1 MNVIGLYG
9 AIGWNVLISD
19 NPKLRE
25 QMNDSWTHGASVSLF
40 SDGNHIVSISEE
52 RLSGIKYDGNFPRK
66 SIEYCLSAGNLSKE
80 DIDVVIVPS
89 MANQNF
95 YKNYINKTI
104 ERKVKRYFPKAKVEI
119 VSHHMC
125 HAYSSV
131 FSCDHNEGSFI
142 TLDNA
147 GSVLFDTTGNIF
159 ACENHSFGY
168 FNKEKGIFKYYPGI
182 PMTNNLGNYYW
193 MWAYNIYT
201 QMVQK
206 PIELTDP
213 KYRETFC
220 GKVMGLSAY
229 GNIKEFKKDWRLHF
243 EGVPQVAL
251 ESLPNRDFN
260 YGNLSAENKAKQL
273 QYNFEN
279 AMLEWMKELKEQGY
293 IEDNLCLAGGVFLNI
308 LANSVIRKNVIAKN
322 MHIPPFPD
330 DTGLSFG
337 AACYGVFKAKEK
349 VTLPHNISLL
359 GRTYSDEEI
368 EEAIGFKG
376 YTNIGKLKYVK
387 YKDFDELCEVVAG
400 HLDDNKIVGWFQ
412 NRSEFGPRALGSRSI
427 LMNPTPK
434 ENKETINTRI
444 KHREEWRP
452 FAGIMLEEY
461 QKDYFVDTYPNE
473 YMLYSLIVNPHQR
486 KKLGAITHK
495 DFSCRIQTVNK
506 ELHPE
511 VTTLLQKYNEKT
523 DCPVLLNTSFN
534 DNGQPIVESPKDA
547 IKTFMNIDLD
557 YLVIG
562 NYLVVKM

>member
-9 AIGWNVLISD
+9 AIGWNVVISD
-19 NPKLRE
+19 NPRLRN

-40 SDGNHIVSISEE
+40 SNGNHVVSISEE

-89 MANQNF
+89 MANENF

-104 ERKVKRYFPKAKVEI
+104 EKKVKRYFPKARVEI
-119 VSHHMC
+119 ASHHLC

-131 FSCDHNEGSFI
+131 FSCDYNEGSFI

-147 GSVLFDTTGNIF
+147 GSVLFNTTGQIF

-193 MWAYNIYT
+193 TWAHSIYS

-206 PIELTDP
+206 QIDITDP

-229 GNIKEFKKDWRLHF
+229 GNLKELKKDWRLHF
-243 EGVPQVAL
+243 EGIPQVAL
-251 ESLPNRDFN
+251 ESLPGRDFN

-279 AMLEWMKELKEQGY
+279 AMLEWMKQLKEQGY

-308 LANSVIRKNVIAKN
+308 LANSVIRKNKIAEN

-349 VTLPHNISLL
+349 VTLPHNISLF
-359 GRTYSDEEI
+359 GRTYNDEEI
-368 EEAIGFKG
+368 EEAIDSAG
-376 YTNIGKLKYVK
+376 
-387 YKDFDELCEVVAG
+387 VVAYQRYENFEDVCEITAD
-400 HLDDNKIVGWFQ
+400 LLSQNAIVGWFQ

-434 ENKETINTRI
+434 ENKKTLNTRI

-461 QKDYFVDTYPNE
+461 QEDYFSDVFPNE
-473 YMLYSLIVNPHQR
+473 YMLYSLTVKPHQR

-495 DFSCRIQTVNK
+495 DFSCRIQTVNSD
-506 ELHPE
+506 LHPE
-511 VTTLLQKYNEKT
+511 VTTLLQKYNEQT

-534 DNGQPIVESPKDA
+534 DNGQPIVETPKDA
-547 IKTFMNIDLD
+547 IKVFQSIDLD

-562 NYLVVKM
+562 NYIVSKK

>member
-19 NPKLRE
+19 NPKLSN
-25 QMNDSWTHGASVSLF
+25 QMNESWIHGASVTLF
-40 SDGNHIVSISEE
+40 SDGNHIASISEE

-66 SIEYCLSAGNLSKE
+66 SIEYCLSTGNLSKE

-104 ERKVKRYFPKAKVEI
+104 EKKVKRYFPKAKVEI
-119 VSHHMC
+119 TSHHLC

-131 FSCDHNEGSFI
+131 FSCDYNEGSFI

-147 GSVLFDTTGNIF
+147 GSILFDTVGQIF

-168 FNKEKGIFKYYPGI
+168 FNKEKGILKYYPGI

-193 MWAYNIYT
+193 MWAHNIYT

-206 PIELTDP
+206 KIDITDP

-229 GNIKEFKKDWRLHF
+229 GNIKDPKKDWRLHF
-243 EGVPQVAL
+243 EGIPQVAL
-251 ESLPNRDFN
+251 ESLPDRDFN

-293 IEDNLCLAGGVFLNI
+293 IDDNLCLAGGVFLNI
-308 LANSVIRKNVIAKN
+308 LANSVLRKNGVAKN

-368 EEAIGFKG
+368 EEALEGME
-376 YTNIGKLKYVK
+376 
-387 YKDFDELCEVVAG
+387 YKKFDTFEELCDKTVNVLAE
-400 HLDDNKIVGWFQ
+400 NKIVGWFQ

-434 ENKETINTRI
+434 ENKEMINTRI

-461 QKDYFVDTYPNE
+461 QDEYFADTYPNE
-473 YMLYSLIVNPHQR
+473 YMLYSLVVKPHQR

-495 DFSCRIQTVNK
+495 DFSCRIQTVNQK
-506 ELHPE
+506 LHPE

-523 DCPVLLNTSFN
+523 ECPVLLNTSFN
-534 DNGQPIVESPKDA
+534 DNGQPIVETPKDA
-547 IKTFMNIDLD
+547 IKTFKNIDLD

-562 NYLVVKM
+562 NYLVVKQ

>member
-19 NPKLRE
+19 NPKLRQQAE
-25 QMNDSWTHGASVSLF
+25 ESWTHGASVTLF
-40 SDGNHIVSISEE
+40 SDGNHIASISEE

-66 SIEYCLSAGNLSKE
+66 SIEYCLSASNLSKE
-80 DIDVVIVPS
+80 DIDVVVVPS

-95 YKNYINKTI
+95 YKNYINKTV
-104 ERKVKRYFPKAKVEI
+104 EKKVKRYFPKAKVEI

-147 GSVLFDTTGNIF
+147 GSILFNTAGQIF
-159 ACENHSFGY
+159 SSENHSFGY
-168 FNKEKGIFKYYPGI
+168 FNKEKGIFRYHAGI

-193 MWAYNIYT
+193 LWAHNIYC

-206 PIELTDP
+206 NINLTDP

-229 GNIKEFKKDWRLHF
+229 GNTKELKKDWRLHF
-243 EGVPQVAL
+243 EGIPQVAL
-251 ESLPNRDFN
+251 ESLPGRDFN

-279 AMLEWMKELKEQGY
+279 AMLEWMKELKEKGY

-308 LANSVIRKNVIAKN
+308 LANSVIRKNGIAEN

-349 VTLPHNISLL
+349 VSLPHNISLL

-368 EEAIGFKG
+368 EEALEG
-376 YTNIGKLKYVK
+376 TD
-387 YKDFDELCEVVAG
+387 YKKFDNFEELCDETVKVLA
-400 HLDDNKIVGWFQ
+400 DNKIVGWFQ

-461 QKDYFVDTYPNE
+461 QEEYFMDTYPNE
-473 YMLYSLIVNPHQR
+473 YMLYSLIVKPHQR

-511 VTTLLQKYNEKT
+511 VTTLLQKYNEET

-534 DNGQPIVESPKDA
+534 DNGQPIVETPKDA
-547 IKTFMNIDLD
+547 IKTFKNIDLD

-562 NYLVVKM
+562 NYLVVKK

>member
-9 AIGWNVLISD
+9 AIGWNVLLSD
-19 NPKLRE
+19 NSKLRN
-25 QMNDSWTHGASVSLF
+25 QMNESWTHGASVTLF
-40 SDGNHIVSISEE
+40 SDGNHVTSISEE

-80 DIDVVIVPS
+80 DIDVVIVSS
-89 MANQNF
+89 MANQNL
-95 YKNYINKTI
+95 YKNYVNGTLKS
-104 ERKVKRYFPKAKVEI
+104 KLKRYFPKARVEMI
-119 VSHHMC
+119 SHHLS

-147 GSVLFDTTGNIF
+147 GSVLFDTTGQIF

-168 FNKEKGIFKYYPGI
+168 FNKEKGIFRYHAGI

-193 MWAYNIYT
+193 QWAHNIYS

-206 PIELTDP
+206 PIDITDP

-229 GNIKEFKKDWRLHF
+229 GNIKEPKKDWRLHF
-243 EGVPQVAL
+243 EGIPQVAL
-251 ESLPNRDFN
+251 ESLPGRDFN
-260 YGNLSAENKAKQL
+260 YGNISAENKAKQL

-279 AMLEWMKELKEQGY
+279 AMLEWMKQLKEQGY

-308 LANSVIRKNVIAKN
+308 LANSVLRKNNIAKN

-368 EEAIGFKG
+368 EEALEGIE
-376 YTNIGKLKYVK
+376 
-387 YKDFDELCEVVAG
+387 YKKFDTFEELCDKTVDVLAE
-400 HLDDNKIVGWFQ
+400 NKIVGWFQ

-461 QKDYFVDTYPNE
+461 QDEYFMDTYPNE
-473 YMLYSLIVNPHQR
+473 YMLYSLVVKPHQR

-511 VTTLLQKYNEKT
+511 VTTLLQKYNKKT
-523 DCPVLLNTSFN
+523 ECPVLLNTSFN
-534 DNGQPIVESPKDA
+534 DNGQPIVETPKDA
-547 IKTFMNIDLD
+547 VKTFKNIDLD

-562 NYLVVKM
+562 NYLVVKQ

>member
-19 NPKLRE
+19 NPKLRQQSE
-25 QMNDSWTHGASVSLF
+25 DSWTHGASVTLF
-40 SDGNHIVSISEE
+40 SDGNHIASISEE

-66 SIEYCLSAGNLSKE
+66 SIEYCLSASNLSKE

-95 YKNYINKTI
+95 YKNYINKTV
-104 ERKVKRYFPKAKVEI
+104 EKKVKRYFPKARVEI

-147 GSVLFDTTGNIF
+147 GSILFDTAGNIF

-168 FNKEKGIFKYYPGI
+168 FNKEKGIFRYHAGI

-193 MWAYNIYT
+193 LWAHNIYC

-206 PIELTDP
+206 NINLTDP

-229 GNIKEFKKDWRLHF
+229 GNIKELKKDWRLHF
-243 EGVPQVAL
+243 EGIPQVAL
-251 ESLPNRDFN
+251 ESFPGRDFN

-279 AMLEWMKELKEQGY
+279 AMLEWMKELKEKGY

-308 LANSVIRKNVIAKN
+308 LANSVIRKNDIAEN

-337 AACYGVFKAKEK
+337 AACYGVFKSKEK

-368 EEAIGFKG
+368 EEALEG
-376 YTNIGKLKYVK
+376 TD
-387 YKDFDELCEVVAG
+387 YKKFDNFGELCDETVKVLA
-400 HLDDNKIVGWFQ
+400 DNKIVGWFQ

-434 ENKETINTRI
+434 ENKKTINTRI

-461 QKDYFVDTYPNE
+461 QEEYFMDTYPND
-473 YMLYSLIVNPHQR
+473 YMLYSLIVRPHQR

-506 ELHPE
+506 KLHPE
-511 VTTLLQKYNEKT
+511 VTTLLQKYNEETK
-523 DCPVLLNTSFN
+523 CPVLLNTSFN
-534 DNGQPIVESPKDA
+534 DNGQPIVETPKDA
-547 IKTFMNIDLD
+547 IKTFKNIDLD

-562 NYLVVKM
+562 NYFVVKK

>member
-19 NPKLRE
+19 NPKLSN
-25 QMNDSWTHGASVSLF
+25 QMNESWTHGASVTLF
-40 SDGNHIVSISEE
+40 SDGNHIASISEE

-66 SIEYCLSAGNLSKE
+66 SIEYCLSTGNLSKE

-104 ERKVKRYFPKAKVEI
+104 EKKVKRYFPKAKVEI
-119 VSHHMC
+119 ASHHLC

-131 FSCDHNEGSFI
+131 FSCDYNEGSFI

-147 GSVLFDTTGNIF
+147 GSVLFDTVGQIF

-168 FNKEKGIFKYYPGI
+168 FNKEKGILKYYPGI

-193 MWAYNIYT
+193 MWAHNIYT

-206 PIELTDP
+206 KIDITDP

-229 GNIKEFKKDWRLHF
+229 GNIKDPKKDWRLHF
-243 EGVPQVAL
+243 EGIPQVAL
-251 ESLPNRDFN
+251 ESLPGRDFN

-293 IEDNLCLAGGVFLNI
+293 IDDNLCLAGGVFLNI
-308 LANSVIRKNVIAKN
+308 LANSVIRKNGVAKN

-368 EEAIGFKG
+368 EEALEGME
-376 YTNIGKLKYVK
+376 
-387 YKDFDELCEVVAG
+387 YKKFDTFEELCDKTVNVLAE
-400 HLDDNKIVGWFQ
+400 NKIVGWFQ

-461 QKDYFVDTYPNE
+461 QDEYFMDTYPNE
-473 YMLYSLIVNPHQR
+473 YMLYSLVVKPHQR

-495 DFSCRIQTVNK
+495 DFSCRIQTVNQK
-506 ELHPE
+506 LHPE

-523 DCPVLLNTSFN
+523 ECPVLLNTSFN
-534 DNGQPIVESPKDA
+534 DNGQPIVETPKDA
-547 IKTFMNIDLD
+547 IKTFKNIDLD

-562 NYLVVKM
+562 NYFVVKQ

>member
-19 NPKLRE
+19 NPKLRQQSE
-25 QMNDSWTHGASVSLF
+25 ESWTHGASVTLF
-40 SDGNHIVSISEE
+40 SDGNHIASISEE

-66 SIEYCLSAGNLSKE
+66 SIEYCLSASNLSKE

-95 YKNYINKTI
+95 YKNYINKTV
-104 ERKVKRYFPKAKVEI
+104 EKKVKRYFPKAKVEI

-147 GSVLFDTTGNIF
+147 GSILFDTTGNIF

-168 FNKEKGIFKYYPGI
+168 FNKEKGIFRYHAGI

-193 MWAYNIYT
+193 LWAHNIYC

-206 PIELTDP
+206 NINLTDP

-229 GNIKEFKKDWRLHF
+229 GNTKELKKDWRLHF
-243 EGVPQVAL
+243 EGIPQVAL
-251 ESLPNRDFN
+251 ESLPGRDFN

-308 LANSVIRKNVIAKN
+308 LANSVIRKNGIAEN

-368 EEAIGFKG
+368 EEALEG
-376 YTNIGKLKYVK
+376 TD
-387 YKDFDELCEVVAG
+387 YKKFDNFEELCDETVKVLA
-400 HLDDNKIVGWFQ
+400 DNKIVGWFQ

-461 QKDYFVDTYPNE
+461 QEEYFMDTYPNE
-473 YMLYSLIVNPHQR
+473 YMLYSLIVRPHQR

-511 VTTLLQKYNEKT
+511 VTTLLQKYNEETK
-523 DCPVLLNTSFN
+523 CPVLLNTSFN
-534 DNGQPIVESPKDA
+534 DNGQPIVETPKDA
-547 IKTFMNIDLD
+547 IKTFKNIDLD

-562 NYLVVKM
+562 SYLVVKK

>member
-19 NPKLRE
+19 NPKLRQQSE
-25 QMNDSWTHGASVSLF
+25 ESWTHGASVTLF
-40 SDGNHIVSISEE
+40 SDGNHIASISEE

-66 SIEYCLSAGNLSKE
+66 SIEYCLSASNLSKE

-95 YKNYINKTI
+95 YKNYINKTV
-104 ERKVKRYFPKAKVEI
+104 EKKVKRYFPKAKVEI

-147 GSVLFDTTGNIF
+147 GSILFDTTGQIF

-168 FNKEKGIFKYYPGI
+168 FNKEKGIFRYHAGI

-193 MWAYNIYT
+193 LWAHNIYC

-206 PIELTDP
+206 NINLTDP

-229 GNIKEFKKDWRLHF
+229 GNTKELKKDWRLHF
-243 EGVPQVAL
+243 EGIPQVAL
-251 ESLPNRDFN
+251 ESLPGRDFN

-279 AMLEWMKELKEQGY
+279 AMLEWMKELKEKGY

-308 LANSVIRKNVIAKN
+308 LANSVIRKNDIAEN

-337 AACYGVFKAKEK
+337 AACYGVFKSKEK

-359 GRTYSDEEI
+359 GRTYSDKEI
-368 EEAIGFKG
+368 EEALEG
-376 YTNIGKLKYVK
+376 TD
-387 YKDFDELCEVVAG
+387 YKKFDDFEELCDETVKVLA
-400 HLDDNKIVGWFQ
+400 DNKIVGWFQ

-461 QKDYFVDTYPNE
+461 QEEYFMDTYPNE
-473 YMLYSLIVNPHQR
+473 YMLYSLIVRPHQR
-486 KKLGAITHK
+486 KKLGAITHR

-534 DNGQPIVESPKDA
+534 DNGQPIVETPKDA
-547 IKTFMNIDLD
+547 IKTFKNIDLD
-557 YLVIG
+557 CLVIG
-562 NYLVVKM
+562 NYLVVKK

>member
-19 NPKLRE
+19 NPKLRQQSE
-25 QMNDSWTHGASVSLF
+25 DSWTHGASVTLF
-40 SDGNHIVSISEE
+40 SDGNHIASISEE

-66 SIEYCLSAGNLSKE
+66 SIEYCLSASNLSKE

-95 YKNYINKTI
+95 YKNYINKTV
-104 ERKVKRYFPKAKVEI
+104 EKKVKRYFPKARVEI

-147 GSVLFDTTGNIF
+147 GSILFDTAGQIF

-168 FNKEKGIFKYYPGI
+168 FNKEKGIFRYHAGI

-193 MWAYNIYT
+193 MWAHNIYC

-206 PIELTDP
+206 NINLTDP

-229 GNIKEFKKDWRLHF
+229 GNTKELKKDWRLHF
-243 EGVPQVAL
+243 EGIPQVAL
-251 ESLPNRDFN
+251 ESLPGRDFN
-260 YGNLSAENKAKQL
+260 YGSLSAENKAKQL

-279 AMLEWMKELKEQGY
+279 AMLEWMKELKEKGY

-308 LANSVIRKNVIAKN
+308 LANSVIRKNGIVEN

-368 EEAIGFKG
+368 EEALEG
-376 YTNIGKLKYVK
+376 TD
-387 YKDFDELCEVVAG
+387 YKKFDNFEELCDETVKVLA
-400 HLDDNKIVGWFQ
+400 DNKIVGWFQ

-461 QKDYFVDTYPNE
+461 QEEYFTDVYPNE
-473 YMLYSLIVNPHQR
+473 YMLYSLIVRPHQR

-495 DFSCRIQTVNK
+495 DFSCRIQTVNE

-511 VTTLLQKYNEKT
+511 VTTLLQKYNEET

-534 DNGQPIVESPKDA
+534 DNGQPIVETPEDA
-547 IKTFMNIDLD
+547 IKTFKNIDLD

-562 NYLVVKM
+562 NYFVVKK

>member
-19 NPKLRE
+19 NPKLRQQSE
-25 QMNDSWTHGASVSLF
+25 ESWTHGASVTLF
-40 SDGNHIVSISEE
+40 SDGNHIASISEE

-66 SIEYCLSAGNLSKE
+66 SIEYCLSASNLSKE

-95 YKNYINKTI
+95 YKNYINKTV
-104 ERKVKRYFPKAKVEI
+104 EKKVKRYFPKAKVEI

-147 GSVLFDTTGNIF
+147 GSILFDTTGNIF

-168 FNKEKGIFKYYPGI
+168 FNKEKGIFRYHAGI

-193 MWAYNIYT
+193 LWAHNIYC

-206 PIELTDP
+206 NINLTDP

-229 GNIKEFKKDWRLHF
+229 GNTKELKKDWRLHF
-243 EGVPQVAL
+243 EGIPQVAL
-251 ESLPNRDFN
+251 ESLPGRDFN
-260 YGNLSAENKAKQL
+260 YGSLSAENKAKQL

-308 LANSVIRKNVIAKN
+308 LANSVIRKNGIAEN

-368 EEAIGFKG
+368 EEALEG
-376 YTNIGKLKYVK
+376 TD
-387 YKDFDELCEVVAG
+387 YKKFDNFEELCDETVKVLA
-400 HLDDNKIVGWFQ
+400 DNKIVGWFQ

-461 QKDYFVDTYPNE
+461 QEEYFMDTYPNE
-473 YMLYSLIVNPHQR
+473 YMLYSLIVRPHQR

-511 VTTLLQKYNEKT
+511 VTTLLQKYNEETK
-523 DCPVLLNTSFN
+523 CPVLLNTSFN
-534 DNGQPIVESPKDA
+534 DNGQPIVETPKDA
-547 IKTFMNIDLD
+547 IKTFKNIDLD

-562 NYLVVKM
+562 SYLVVKK

>member
-19 NPKLRE
+19 NPKLSN
-25 QMNDSWTHGASVSLF
+25 QMNESWIHGASVTLF
-40 SDGNHIVSISEE
+40 SDGNHIASISEE

-66 SIEYCLSAGNLSKE
+66 SIEYCLSTGNLSKE

-104 ERKVKRYFPKAKVEI
+104 EKKVKRYFPKAKVEI
-119 VSHHMC
+119 ASHHLC

-131 FSCDHNEGSFI
+131 FSCDYNEGSFI

-147 GSVLFDTTGNIF
+147 GSILFDTAGQIF

-168 FNKEKGIFKYYPGI
+168 FNKEKGILKYYPGI

-193 MWAYNIYT
+193 MWAHNIYT

-206 PIELTDP
+206 QIDITDP

-229 GNIKEFKKDWRLHF
+229 GNIKDPKKDWRLHF
-243 EGVPQVAL
+243 EGIPQVAL
-251 ESLPNRDFN
+251 ESLPSRDFN

-293 IEDNLCLAGGVFLNI
+293 IDDNLCLAGGVFLNI
-308 LANSVIRKNVIAKN
+308 LANSVLRKNGVAKN

-349 VTLPHNISLL
+349 VSLPHNISLL

-368 EEAIGFKG
+368 EKALEGME
-376 YTNIGKLKYVK
+376 
-387 YKDFDELCEVVAG
+387 YKKFDTFEELCDKTVNVLAE
-400 HLDDNKIVGWFQ
+400 NKIVGWFQ

-427 LMNPTPK
+427 LMNPTPN

-461 QKDYFVDTYPNE
+461 QDEYFMDTYPNE
-473 YMLYSLIVNPHQR
+473 YMLYSLVVKPHQR

-495 DFSCRIQTVNK
+495 DFSCRIQTVNQK
-506 ELHPE
+506 LHPE

-523 DCPVLLNTSFN
+523 ECPVLLNTSFN
-534 DNGQPIVESPKDA
+534 DNGQPIVETPKDA
-547 IKTFMNIDLD
+547 IKTFKNIDLD

-562 NYLVVKM
+562 NYFVVKQ

>member
-19 NPKLRE
+19 NPKLNN
-25 QMNDSWTHGASVSLF
+25 QMNESWTHGASVTLF
-40 SDGNHIVSISEE
+40 SDGSHIASISEE

-66 SIEYCLSAGNLSKE
+66 SIEYCLSTGNLSKE

-104 ERKVKRYFPKAKVEI
+104 EKKVKRYFPKAKVEI
-119 VSHHMC
+119 ASHHLC

-131 FSCDHNEGSFI
+131 FSCDYNEGSFI

-147 GSVLFDTTGNIF
+147 GSVLFDTSGQIF

-182 PMTNNLGNYYW
+182 PMTNNFGNYYW
-193 MWAYNIYT
+193 MWAHNIYT

-206 PIELTDP
+206 KIDITDP

-229 GNIKEFKKDWRLHF
+229 GNIKDPKKDWRLHF
-243 EGVPQVAL
+243 EGIPQVAL
-251 ESLPNRDFN
+251 ESLPSRDFN

-293 IEDNLCLAGGVFLNI
+293 IDDNLCLAGGVFLNI
-308 LANSVIRKNVIAKN
+308 LANSVIRKNGVAKN

-368 EEAIGFKG
+368 EEALEGME
-376 YTNIGKLKYVK
+376 
-387 YKDFDELCEVVAG
+387 YKKFDTFEELCDKTVNVLAE
-400 HLDDNKIVGWFQ
+400 NKIVGWFQ

-461 QKDYFVDTYPNE
+461 QDEYFVDTYPNE
-473 YMLYSLIVNPHQR
+473 YMLYSLVVKPHQR

-495 DFSCRIQTVNK
+495 DFSCRIQTVNQK
-506 ELHPE
+506 LHPE

-523 DCPVLLNTSFN
+523 ECPVLLNTSFN
-534 DNGQPIVESPKDA
+534 DNGQPIVETPKDA
-547 IKTFMNIDLD
+547 IKTFKNIDLD

-562 NYLVVKM
+562 NYFVVKQ

>member
-1 MNVIGLYG
+1 MNVVGLYG
-9 AIGWNVLISD
+9 AIGWNVVISD
-19 NPKLRE
+19 NPKLLKQSE
-25 QMNDSWTHGASVSLF
+25 ESWTHGASVTLIK
-40 SDGNHIVSISEE
+40 DGEHCVSISEE
-52 RLSGIKYDGNFPRK
+52 RLSKIKYDGNFPRK
-66 SIEYCLSAGNLSKE
+66 SIEYCLSAANLDKN
-80 DIDVVIVPS
+80 DIDLVIVPS
-89 MANQNF
+89 MANQQF
-95 YKNYINKTI
+95 YKNYVNKTV
-104 ERKVKRYFPKAKVEI
+104 EKKVKRYFPKAKVEI
-119 VSHHMC
+119 ASHHLC

-131 FSCDHNEGSFI
+131 FSCDYNEGSFI

-147 GSVLFDTTGNIF
+147 GSVLFDTTGQIF

-168 FNKEKGIFKYYPGI
+168 FNKEKGIFRYHPGI

-193 MWAYNIYT
+193 QWAHNIYS

-206 PIELTDP
+206 PIDITDP

-229 GNIKEFKKDWRLHF
+229 GNIKEPKKDWRLHF
-243 EGVPQVAL
+243 EGIPQVAL
-251 ESLPNRDFN
+251 ESLPGRDFN

-279 AMLEWMKELKEQGY
+279 AMLEWMKQLKEQGY

-308 LANSVIRKNVIAKN
+308 LANSVLRKNDIAKN

-337 AACYGVFKAKEK
+337 AACYGAFKAKEK

-368 EEAIGFKG
+368 EEALEGIE
-376 YTNIGKLKYVK
+376 
-387 YKDFDELCEVVAG
+387 YKKFDTFDELCDKTVNVLAE
-400 HLDDNKIVGWFQ
+400 NKIVGWFQ

-434 ENKETINTRI
+434 ENKEMINTRI

-461 QKDYFVDTYPNE
+461 QDEYFTDTYPNE
-473 YMLYSLIVNPHQR
+473 YMLYSLVVKPHQR

-523 DCPVLLNTSFN
+523 ECPVLLNTSFN
-534 DNGQPIVESPKDA
+534 DNGQPIVETPKDA
-547 IKTFMNIDLD
+547 VKTFKNIDLD

-562 NYLVVKM
+562 NYFVVKQ

>member
-25 QMNDSWTHGASVSLF
+25 QMDDSWTHGASVSLF
-40 SDGNHIVSISEE
+40 SDGNHVVSISEE

-66 SIEYCLSAGNLSKE
+66 SVEYCLSAGNLSKE

-95 YKNYINKTI
+95 YKNYINKTV
-104 ERKVKRYFPKAKVEI
+104 EKKVKRYFPKAKVEI

-147 GSVLFDTTGNIF
+147 GSILFDTTGNIF

-229 GNIKEFKKDWRLHF
+229 GNTKELKKDWRLHF
-243 EGVPQVAL
+243 EGIPQVAL
-251 ESLPNRDFN
+251 ESLPGRDFN

-279 AMLEWMKELKEQGY
+279 AMLEWMQELKKQGY

-308 LANSVIRKNVIAKN
+308 LANSVIRKNGIAEN

-368 EEAIGFKG
+368 EEALEG
-376 YTNIGKLKYVK
+376 TD
-387 YKDFDELCEVVAG
+387 YKKFDDFEELCDETVKVLA
-400 HLDDNKIVGWFQ
+400 DNKIVGWFQ

-461 QKDYFVDTYPNE
+461 QEEYFMDTYPNE
-473 YMLYSLIVNPHQR
+473 YMLYSLIVRPHQR

-534 DNGQPIVESPKDA
+534 DNGQPIVETPKDA
-547 IKTFMNIDLD
+547 IKTFKNIDLD

-562 NYLVVKM
+562 NYLIEKK

>member
-19 NPKLRE
+19 NPKLRQQAE
-25 QMNDSWTHGASVSLF
+25 ESWTHGASVTLF
-40 SDGNHIVSISEE
+40 SDGNHIASISEE

-66 SIEYCLSAGNLSKE
+66 SIEYCLSASNLSKE
-80 DIDVVIVPS
+80 DIDVVIIPS

-95 YKNYINKTI
+95 YKNYINKTV
-104 ERKVKRYFPKAKVEI
+104 EKKVKRYFPKAKVEI

-147 GSVLFDTTGNIF
+147 GSILFDTAGQIF

-168 FNKEKGIFKYYPGI
+168 FNKEKGIFRYHAGI

-193 MWAYNIYT
+193 MWAHNIYC

-206 PIELTDP
+206 NINITDP

-229 GNIKEFKKDWRLHF
+229 GNIKEFEKDWRLHF
-243 EGVPQVAL
+243 EGIPQVAL
-251 ESLPNRDFN
+251 ESLPGRDFN
-260 YGNLSAENKAKQL
+260 YGSLSAENKAKQL

-279 AMLEWMKELKEQGY
+279 AMLEWMEQLKEEGY

-308 LANSVIRKNVIAKN
+308 LANSVIRKKGIAEN

-368 EEAIGFKG
+368 EEALEG
-376 YTNIGKLKYVK
+376 TD
-387 YKDFDELCEVVAG
+387 YKKFDNFEELCDETVKVLA
-400 HLDDNKIVGWFQ
+400 DNKIVGWFQ

-461 QKDYFVDTYPNE
+461 QEEYFMDTYPND
-473 YMLYSLIVNPHQR
+473 YMLYSLVVRPHQR

-511 VTTLLQKYNEKT
+511 VTTLLQKYNEETK
-523 DCPVLLNTSFN
+523 CPVLLNTSFN
-534 DNGQPIVESPKDA
+534 DNGQPIVETPKDA
-547 IKTFMNIDLD
+547 IKTFKNIDLD

-562 NYLVVKM
+562 NYFVVKK

>member
-19 NPKLRE
+19 NPKLRQQSE
-25 QMNDSWTHGASVSLF
+25 DSWTHGASVTLF
-40 SDGNHIVSISEE
+40 SDGNHIASISEE

-66 SIEYCLSAGNLSKE
+66 SIEYCLSASNLSKE

-95 YKNYINKTI
+95 YKNYINKTV
-104 ERKVKRYFPKAKVEI
+104 EKKVKRYFPKAKVEV

-147 GSVLFDTTGNIF
+147 GSILFDTTGQIF

-193 MWAYNIYT
+193 LWAHNIYC

-206 PIELTDP
+206 NINLSDP

-229 GNIKEFKKDWRLHF
+229 GNTKELKKDWRLHF
-243 EGVPQVAL
+243 EGIPQVAL
-251 ESLPNRDFN
+251 ESLPGRDFN
-260 YGNLSAENKAKQL
+260 YGSLSAENKAKQL

-279 AMLEWMKELKEQGY
+279 AMLEWMKELKEKGY

-308 LANSVIRKNVIAKN
+308 LANSVIRKNGIAEN

-337 AACYGVFKAKEK
+337 AACYGVFKSKEK

-368 EEAIGFKG
+368 EEALEG
-376 YTNIGKLKYVK
+376 TD
-387 YKDFDELCEVVAG
+387 YKKFDDFEELCDETVKVLA
-400 HLDDNKIVGWFQ
+400 DNKIVGWFQ

-461 QKDYFVDTYPNE
+461 QEEYFMDTYPNE
-473 YMLYSLIVNPHQR
+473 YMLYSLIVRPHQR

-511 VTTLLQKYNEKT
+511 VTTLLQKYNEET
-523 DCPVLLNTSFN
+523 NCPVLLNTSFN
-534 DNGQPIVESPKDA
+534 DNGQPIVETPKDA
-547 IKTFMNIDLD
+547 IKTFKNIDLD

-562 NYLVVKM
+562 NYLVVKK